1 MGESRRATMIIA
13 LFVFLAAAVVYF
25 ATLAPTVPF
34 WDSGEFIAV
43 SYILGVPHPPGTPF
57 YVLLGRIATLI
68 PWATVAQRVNGM
80 SALASSFTVMFTYL
94 CGLKIIRLAQGS
106 ERRAEDGWI
115 AHLGAVTGALMFA
128 YSDSFWENS
137 IEAEVY
143 SLMSL
148 AQILVFWLGLRWW
161 EEHER
166 KPTAGPLLLC
176 VYLMWLSVGLHLGV
190 AIMGLPL
197 MVLVAL
203 VDRRAAVVF
212 AMPLLSSLFV
222 TMGLE
227 RMAGAVLVLGTLTL
241 AVYAWQRKLNGWV
254 AAVSAAAAIWG
265 MVPAFGDADFTRG
278 TASLAA
284 ASLLVPMLLL
294 ARKAREGRI
303 LALALALMV
312 VGYSTH
318 LYLPIRAARHPA
330 VNEGN
335 PSDWSSLRD
344 LLERKQYGA
353 TSMFERRAPLAAQ
366 LNKEFW
372 RYFRRQWPLAHTP
385 RLWGAM
391 LPLLLGLVGGWWLAR
406 RERNSF
412 FYTGSFLGLTTAGM
426 IVFLN
431 FTDHEVRERDY
442 FFQSGYHAYA
452 LWIGAG
458 VAFAILWIRD
468 SFSSPRTRRIAAYST
483 ATLLAFQPV
492 LLLRTLW
499 FTHDE
504 SRNYIAHDY
513 AYNMLAPL
521 APGSY
526 VYTNGDNDTFPL
538 WYMQQVEDFR
548 KDVRVV
554 NLSLL
559 NTDWYIKQLR
569 DEEPKVPIT
578 LSDAV
583 VKMLGRG
590 LVQDSAGRVVYTNEF
605 MVQHITDESRLGA
618 DRWKKQPYF
627 AVTVPEHMGLEP
639 YFTLEG
645 LVYRVNRDSLE
656 GQVDEPATR
665 NALYRTFKY
674 RGLFKAD
681 GSWDST
687 VYKDENASTLTRNYA
702 AAHLQLAVYYRK
714 QRKLDDAIAEME
726 RVSRMFPDYVE
737 VQIPLGGFYLDK
749 GDTAKALALFQR
761 LSVSAPSNPEARY
774 YHGVLLVGRG
784 ELEAGVKELDAAIQL
799 DPDYNLAYY
808 AAYSLLWEHG
818 LYERSLGYLEKWLQ
832 LHPND
837 SGARALLDKG
847 RGSPGNAPKP
857 PPPPRMPGLP

>member
-1 MGESRRATMIIA
+1 
-13 LFVFLAAAVVYF
+13 
-25 ATLAPTVPF
+25 
-34 WDSGEFIAV
+34 
-43 SYILGVPHPPGTPF
+43 
-57 YVLLGRIATLI
+57 
-68 PWATVAQRVNGM
+68 
-80 SALASSFTVMFTYL
+80 
-94 CGLKIIRLAQGS
+94 
-106 ERRAEDGWI
+106 
-115 AHLGAVTGALMFA
+115 
-128 YSDSFWENS
+128 
-137 IEAEVY
+137 
-143 SLMSL
+143 
-148 AQILVFWLGLRWW
+148 
-161 EEHER
+161 
-166 KPTAGPLLLC
+166 
-176 VYLMWLSVGLHLGV
+176 
-190 AIMGLPL
+190 
-197 MVLVAL
+197 
-203 VDRRAAVVF
+203 
-212 AMPLLSSLFV
+212 
-222 TMGLE
+222 
-227 RMAGAVLVLGTLTL
+227 
-241 AVYAWQRKLNGWV
+241 
-254 AAVSAAAAIWG
+254 
-265 MVPAFGDADFTRG
+265 
-278 TASLAA
+278 
-284 ASLLVPMLLL
+284 
-294 ARKAREGRI
+294 
-303 LALALALMV
+303 
-312 VGYSTH
+312 
-318 LYLPIRAARHPA
+318 
-330 VNEGN
+330 
-335 PSDWSSLRD
+335 
-344 LLERKQYGA
+344 
-353 TSMFERRAPLAAQ
+353 MFERRAPLAAQ
-366 LNKEFW
+366 LDKEFW
-372 RYFRRQWPLAHTP
+372 RYFRASGRCSRDTP

-468 SFSSPRTRRIAAYST
+468 SFSSPSTRRIAAYST

-559 NTDWYIKQLR
+559 NTDWYIRSCGTRSRRSRSRSTTR
-569 DEEPKVPIT
+569 DRR
-578 LSDAV
+578 A
-583 VKMLGRG
+583 RAR
-590 LVQDSAGRVVYTNEF
+590 LVQDSAGSVIYTNEF
-605 MVQHITDESRLGA
+605 MVQHITDETARPTAGRSSRTSRSPCPSTWARALLHARG
-618 DRWKKQPYF
+618 P
-627 AVTVPEHMGLEP
+627 GLPREP
-639 YFTLEG
+639 RHARGT
-645 LVYRVNRDSLE
+645 
-656 GQVDEPATR
+656 VDEPATR
-665 NALYRTFKY
+665 KALYQTFKY
-674 RGLFKAD
+674 RGLFRPTAR
-681 GSWDST
+681 GTRRST
-687 VYKDENASTLTRNYA
+687 RTRTPRRCPATTRRRTSSSRSTTAAAASSTRRSPRWSACHACSRTTWKCRFRWAASTWTRA
-702 AAHLQLAVYYRK
+702 TRP
-714 QRKLDDAIAEME
+714 RRWRCSSGSRSPPPAI
-726 RVSRMFPDYVE
+726 
-737 VQIPLGGFYLDK
+737 LK
-749 GDTAKALALFQR
+749 
-761 LSVSAPSNPEARY
+761 ARY